1 VATSGDNPGAGVE
14 PDTVVA
20 HVRGER
26 LAQTLDR
33 VRRGGGIQPLQDL
46 VGAREAAGPVEG
58 GGDVR
63 TVVDRFVDVDLEPD
77 FDLFIEALK
86 TLRGIS
92 RFWTEVEAGYGT
104 FDDFPDPDLD
114 EVINGR
120 VALLDL
126 CIRAYGVAL
135 TE

>member
-1 VATSGDNPGAGVE
+1 VATSGDDPGAGVE

-58 GGDVR
+58 AATSG
-63 TVVDRFVDVDLEPD
+63 P
-77 FDLFIEALK
+77 
-86 TLRGIS
+86 
-92 RFWTEVEAGYGT
+92 
-104 FDDFPDPDLD
+104 
-114 EVINGR
+114 
-120 VALLDL
+120 
-126 CIRAYGVAL
+126 
-135 TE
+135 